1 MYQCIKGEDK
11 TVFDLH
17 RGEGNTRTAFT
28 SNHLLVKEIRIS
40 GEEVKAKNEKQRT
53 RARNARNSRRTL
65 DEPILVRPMLA
76 TVRGFANYL
85 RFIRYLE

>member
-1 MYQCIKGEDK
+1 MYQRIKCEGK
-11 TVFDLH
+11 TVFHLH
-17 RGEGNTRTAFT
+17 RGEGNTRIAFT
-28 SNHLLVKEIRIS
+28 SNHLLIKKIRIP

-65 DEPILVRPMLA
+65 DEPILVRTMLA

-85 RFIRYLE
+85 RFIRHLE